1 MDREC
6 YYIIAGETSSDML
19 AAHLMRAVQQT
30 VKQPVSWM
38 GIGGEQMQ
46 KVGLHSSIPIS
57 KLSVIGVLDAIFSY
71 NALLQIAKDQVK
83 QIILSRPK
91 AIFTVDT
98 KQFSLKFASL
108 LRIEMDKIGWHVP
121 IIQLVAP
128 TVWAWGA
135 WRTKKFEKI
144 FDAILCLFPFE
155 PSYFN
160 QKHTNAVFVGHPEAY
175 KVRNIYKQSS
185 TLKPT
190 NQTSL
195 IGLMPGSRARE
206 ISFNLIDIMGSA
218 ELFFKNF
225 PKCRFILPTTA
236 KLEPLIMEHIKN
248 YDLPLKVVIGREA
261 FENSLLT
268 MSAAICVSGTATL
281 QLSLSGVPA
290 VTCYKTNAL
299 NFLLMKLFFK
309 QKDPILPNI
318 LLQKEVYPC
327 YLQSAQTPA
336 NLSTALIDIYNNISF
351 YQEQMSYNANVLKQL
366 LIGKEKNFEDSVAYQ
381 LKKNNLL

>member
-1 MDREC
+1 
-6 YYIIAGETSSDML
+6 
-19 AAHLMRAVQQT
+19 
-30 VKQPVSWM
+30 
-38 GIGGEQMQ
+38 
-46 KVGLHSSIPIS
+46 
-57 KLSVIGVLDAIFSY
+57 
-71 NALLQIAKDQVK
+71 
-83 QIILSRPK
+83 
-91 AIFTVDT
+91 
-98 KQFSLKFASL
+98 
-108 LRIEMDKIGWHVP
+108 
-121 IIQLVAP
+121 
-128 TVWAWGA
+128 
-135 WRTKKFEKI
+135 
-144 FDAILCLFPFE
+144 
-155 PSYFN
+155 
-160 QKHTNAVFVGHPEAY
+160 
-175 KVRNIYKQSS
+175 
-185 TLKPT
+185 
-190 NQTSL
+190 
-195 IGLMPGSRARE
+195 MPGSRARE
-206 ISFNLIDIMGSA
+206 ISFNLIDIMRSA

-351 YQEQMSYNANVLKQL
+351 NQEQMSYNANVLKQL
-366 LIGKEKNFEDSVAYQ
+366 LIGKEKTFEDSVAYQ